1 MYPIIHKRPQVSD
14 SFERLDM
21 LWERCPQYRE
31 RTVFSSMEEL
41 LAEHESWQKDFEDVR
56 EEYESG
62 QYDRFLLRLSW
73 ADLPY
78 RYAYT

>member
-31 RTVFSSMEEL
+31 I
-41 LAEHESWQKDFEDVR
+41 HETQMGEVD
-56 EEYESG
+56 
-62 QYDRFLLRLSW
+62 
-73 ADLPY
+73 
-78 RYAYT
+78 

>member
-1 MYPIIHKRPQVSD
+1 MYPTIHKRPPVSD

-21 LWERCPQYRE
+21 LWERYPQYRE

-41 LAEHESWQKDFEDVR
+41 LVEHESWQEDFEDVR

-62 QYDRFLLRLSW
+62 QYDRFLIRLSW

-78 RYAYT
+78 RYATK